1 MEKTSVK
8 QEKRFHIRLLRFFA
22 VLILGV
28 SASAFG
34 KTPSPQEIRS
44 LVVEPDSP
52 TFFTAQENGYTLK
65 IPDVQP
71 SVVQTDL
78 PQLPPGVV
86 YIS

>member
-44 LVVEPDSP
+44 LVVEPD
-52 TFFTAQENGYTLK
+52 FFYCPGKRIYIEN
-65 IPDVQP
+65 
-71 SVVQTDL
+71 S
-78 PQLPPGVV
+78 
-86 YIS
+86 